1 MIVVA
6 RFLSFLF
13 HPINLFIPVP
23 FFVVYKQTQNLLYA
37 LKWEFFSSAF
47 IFIGI
52 LIFVFGRMKGWFS
65 DQDLSKREE
74 RYLFYKILFGLV
86 LAYLISA
93 VFFKGIVFPLSIL
106 SFGIV
111 SGILV
116 FEIVNHRIK
125 ASIHVGVASAFVIG
139 MSLLYGSAGFLTTV
153 WVLPLVMWSRLKLKK
168 HTFYETVLGSFL
180 GITVTVA
187 TFFIGKYIHS

>member
-1 MIVVA
+1 MTVVA

-13 HPINLFIPVP
+13 HPINLLVPVP
-23 FFVVYKQTQNLLYA
+23 FFVVYKQTQNFLYA

-47 IFIGI
+47 VFLGI
-52 LIFVFGRMKGWFS
+52 LIFIFGRMKGWFS

-74 RYLFYKILFGLV
+74 RYLFYKILFVLV

-111 SGILV
+111 SGILI
-116 FEIVNHRIK
+116 FELVNHRIK
-125 ASIHVGVASAFVIG
+125 ASVHVGVASAFVVGI
-139 MSLLYGSAGFLTTV
+139 SLLYGSAGFWATA

-168 HTFYETVLGSFL
+168 HTFYEMVLGGFL